1 MKDDHERGTH
11 RILGI
16 VIALAIALIF
26 VAFYKVAVNNLDAGD
41 RRNEIINNAANG
53 EYIVNGPEL
62 K

>member
-11 RILGI
+11 TILGI

-26 VAFYKVAVNNLDAGD
+26 VAFYKVAVNNLDAGN
-41 RRNEIINNAANG
+41 RRTEIINNAVDG
-53 EYIVNGPEL
+53 EYLVNGPDS

>member
-11 RILGI
+11 TILGI

-26 VAFYKVAVNNLDAGD
+26 VAFYKVAVNTLDAGD